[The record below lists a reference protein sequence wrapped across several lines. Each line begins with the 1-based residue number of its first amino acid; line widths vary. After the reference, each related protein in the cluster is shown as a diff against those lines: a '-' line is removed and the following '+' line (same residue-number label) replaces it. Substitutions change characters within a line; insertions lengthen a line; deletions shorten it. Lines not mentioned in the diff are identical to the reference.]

1 MKWEKCRRCGS
12 NRVVSRSSGGTGIKL
27 IILSFILFGILNAR
41 NTESMVLSLQSMA
54 NSLPSI
60 VVGGIGVVLL
70 LFTGRL
76 VCKDCELQWVPKK
89 AMNKKAS

>member
-27 IILSFILFGILNAR
+27 IVISFILFGILNTR
-41 NTESMVLSLQSMA
+41 NPGNMLL
-54 NSLPSI
+54 LFPSI
-60 VVGGIGVVLL
+60 VLGGIGVALL

-89 AMNKKAS
+89 ATNKKASY